1 MPVMAG
7 ERNGY
12 RRRLLALTAAAA
24 GCVLALW
31 PISRWAETRALF
43 ELKERSQHVLKLV
56 TENLRGGLAK
66 HESTPSLLAHN
77 PAFVRV
83 LTGGASAMDIRRL
96 NAKLAHLC
104 SVTGA
109 LDIYVM
115 NARGTTVATSNSALP
130 HSFLGH
136 NFSYRPYFR
145 DAMRV
150 GQGRYFAL
158 GTTSKERGYYFAHS
172 VADGGRIVGVAV
184 AKLGVAKMEKAWR
197 TAEYEIRVLDKD
209 GVIFMSSNPDWILRT
224 VRPISPEAARRIEED
239 HRYDGH
245 ELTPLRS
252 VTPSAGA
259 DIGNIVSISD
269 RSTKS
274 RRSAPTTDFLVQEIA
289 MPEAGWT
296 VQILA
301 RTGSISS
308 YVNAVCA
315 LFLVTMMALLLAA
328 ANFLERRRRL
338 RNRLALQESIRAEL
352 EARVAERTEDLT
364 NANTALRDEVAER
377 RRAEAELLRT
387 QSELV
392 HAGKLAALG
401 QMSAG
406 LSHELNQPLAAIR
419 SYAENGQVF
428 LKRGRHDTVKGNL
441 AAIAELTERM
451 AHIIRHLR
459 TYARKEPVALH
470 PAAAGRAI
478 HQAVALLTARLAA
491 AAVSVHLDLPD
502 EEIFVTGGDVRLQQ
516 VFVNLFSNAIDAMK
530 QAPRREL
537 HVRMRRE
544 GEAVHITVRDTG
556 KGMETGVLGNVFDP
570 FFTTKEVGDG
580 LGLGLSITYGI
591 IKQFRGCIE
600 ARNHEDGG
608 AVFELRLVAAKAGS
622 EAAA

>member
-1 MPVMAG
+1 MSVMAG
-7 ERNGY
+7 EGRTY
-12 RRRLLALTAAAA
+12 RRRLLALTAAVA

-31 PISRWAETRALF
+31 PISRWAETRALT
-43 ELKERSQHVLKLV
+43 ELKERSRHVLSLV

-77 PAFVRV
+77 PALVRV
-83 LTGGASAMDIRRL
+83 LTGSAGDADIRSL
-96 NAKLAHLC
+96 NEKLAYLC
-104 SVTGA
+104 GVTGA

-115 NARGTTVATSNSALP
+115 NVEGTTVAASNWTLP
-130 HSFLGH
+130 RSFVGH

-145 DAMRV
+145 DAMK
-150 GQGRYFAL
+150 GGPSRYFAL
-158 GTTSKERGYYFAHS
+158 GTTSKKRGYYFAHP
-172 VADGGRIVGVAV
+172 VKDRGAIVGVVV
-184 AKLGVAKMEKAWR
+184 AKLDVAAMEKAWR
-197 TAEYEIRVLDKD
+197 TRELEIRVVDED
-209 GVIFMSSNPDWILRT
+209 GVIFMSSNPDWVLKT
-224 VRPISPEAARRIEED
+224 VRPLSPEATRRIEED

-245 ELTPLRS
+245 ELTPLKS
-252 VTPSAGA
+252 VPRSAGA
-259 DIGNIVSISD
+259 ELGTIVSISD
-269 RSTKS
+269 HSTGP
-274 RRSAPTTDFLVQEIA
+274 RRSRPATDFLVQKTA

-301 RTGSISS
+301 RTGAISS

-315 LFLVTMMALLLAA
+315 LFLVTMTALLLAA
-328 ANFLERRRRL
+328 AYFLERRRRL

-352 EARVAERTEDLT
+352 EARVAERTEDLMA
-364 NANTALRDEVAER
+364 ANTALRCEVAER

-401 QMSAG
+401 QMAAG

-428 LKRGRHDTVKGNL
+428 LERGRRDTVKSNL
-441 AAIAELTERM
+441 SAIAELTERM
-451 AHIIRHLR
+451 ARIIRHLR
-459 TYARKEPVALH
+459 TYARKEPMALH

-478 HQAVALLTARLAA
+478 REAVALLNARLTAA
-491 AAVSVHLDLPD
+491 DISVHLDLPE
-502 EEIFVTGGDVRLQQ
+502 EEIFIIGGDVRLQQ
-516 VFVNLFSNAIDAMK
+516 VFVNLFANAIDAMEP
-530 QAPRREL
+530 APRREL

-544 GEAVHITVRDTG
+544 REAVLVIVRDTG
-556 KGMETGVLGNVFDP
+556 CGIETDLLGSVFDP

-591 IKQFRGCIE
+591 IRQFRGTIE

-608 AVFELRLVAAKAGS
+608 AVFELRLMVAEAGT